1 MHWNVC
7 GFNLTV
13 CYATLLQLF
22 DAHPLC
28 EKNMVNSIDELTLR
42 CKCIVAVLIK
52 NLGHGVVLCGAN
64 LFLEACVM
72 IDETS
77 KTVPARA
84 PHSTVTFR
92 SVLKSV
98 FSLLLLITPI
108 QTCRDLKNRNQG
120 SVYSASAGRDMSNNG
135 YKPCEFHYRC
145 MDEAVDALQCGF
157 VRFI

>member
-1 MHWNVC
+1 M
-7 GFNLTV
+7 

-92 SVLKSV
+92 SVLKAYFRYCYSSRLCRLVEISKIVTREV
-98 FSLLLLITPI
+98 FTQLRRDAICQITDINLVSFIVVVWMRLWMLYNVDSL
-108 QTCRDLKNRNQG
+108 G
-120 SVYSASAGRDMSNNG
+120 SFNSISAFLG
-135 YKPCEFHYRC
+135 
-145 MDEAVDALQCGF
+145 
-157 VRFI
+157 